1 MRKRILML
9 DDNQDILD
17 VVKEALSY
25 ERFEVTIASETE
37 NIMENI
43 SNYKPDLLM
52 LDYKMAGLRGD
63 DICRQVKAHPTLN
76 NIPVIICSAY
86 LNKDDI
92 LTCGCDAIITK
103 PFGLD
108 ELIETVNGLLLVD
121 QRLETG
127 D

>member
-9 DDNQDILD
+9 DDNQDVLD
-17 VVKEALSY
+17 VVKEALLY
-25 ERFEVTIASETE
+25 EHFEVTIISETE
-37 NIMENI
+37 NIIENI
-43 SNYKPDLLM
+43 NRHKPDLLM
-52 LDYKMAGLRGD
+52 LDYKMSGLRGD

-92 LTCGCDAIITK
+92 LLCGCDAIISK

-108 ELIETVNGLLLVD
+108 ELIDTVNGLLLVN
-121 QRLETG
+121 
-127 D
+127 

>member
-1 MRKRILML
+1 ML
-9 DDNQDILD
+9 DDNQDVLE

-25 ERFEVTIASETE
+25 EHFEVTITSETE
-37 NIMENI
+37 NIIEKI
-43 SNYKPDLLM
+43 SNHKPDLLM
-52 LDYKMAGLRGD
+52 LDYKMSGLRGD

-92 LTCGCDAIITK
+92 LACGCDAIISK

-108 ELIETVNGLLLVD
+108 ELIDTVNGVLVIS
-121 QRLETG
+121 
-127 D
+127 